1 MILAG
6 SRQLDQMIREDRVP
20 NLLLLY
26 GEDGL
31 SVTRYQRKLE
41 KLAVSAFPDFNS
53 YRCDGKAPI
62 DLDVLADSALSLPM
76 MAPRRF
82 ALVDDLNPELLS
94 AQDLEKLREL
104 AEELPEE
111 SLLLITV
118 RSVELELKKK
128 SSKGAKLHTLCDEWG
143 GVCHFP
149 RPTPQEAARE
159 AMNEAVRAGS
169 SMDQKTAL
177 LLAEYCGRDSQRM
190 LEETR
195 KLAAHSPEGI
205 TGEDVGLLVAP
216 VTEARV
222 FDLSDR
228 IVSGSLTAAMATID
242 DLCFLREN
250 PVTILSILSMA
261 FVDMYRAAAA
271 RKAGIPAAEAKKAY
285 GYGGSGFRY
294 DKGVQNQRRF
304 SIPQLEDILELLA
317 QADGEMKQSG
327 VDPRTVLETAVVQ
340 IFRRMGED

>member
-20 NLLLLY
+20 GMLLLY

-31 SVTRYQRKLE
+31 SITRYQEKLK
-41 KLAVSAFPDFNS
+41 KLAVTALEDFNF
-53 YRCDGKAPI
+53 YRCDGRAPL
-62 DLDVLADSALSLPM
+62 DLDALADSALSLPV

-94 AQDLEKLREL
+94 AQDLGKLQEL
-104 AEELPEE
+104 GEALPEE
-111 SLLLITV
+111 SFLLITV
-118 RSVELELKKK
+118 RSAELDLKKK
-128 SSKGAKLHTLCDEWG
+128 GSKGAKLCDLCDKWG
-143 GVCHFP
+143 AVCRFAK
-149 RPTPQEAARE
+149 PTVQEAARVAMTE
-159 AMNEAVRAGS
+159 AAKAGS
-169 SMDQKTAL
+169 AMDQETAL

-195 KLAAHSPEGI
+195 KLAAHSPEKI
-205 TGEDVGLLVAP
+205 TAEDVRLLVAP

-222 FDLSDR
+222 FDLSDK
-228 IVSGSLTAAMATID
+228 IVARDISAAMGTID
-242 DLCFLREN
+242 DLIFLRES

-285 GYGGSGFRY
+285 GYGGGGYRY
-294 DKGVQNQRRF
+294 DKGIQNQRRF
-304 SIPQLEDILELLA
+304 SVPQLEDILELLA
-317 QADGEMKQSG
+317 RADGEMKLSG